1 MERMKRRGDRSR
13 EPFFEEVVI
22 VADLEKK
29 FFFEKNIFFSSFLD
43 RQKNTSSAPNY
54 GKPAT
59 QSSNHPNPHPPNS

>member
-29 FFFEKNIFFSSFLD
+29 FFF
-43 RQKNTSSAPNY
+43 
-54 GKPAT
+54 
-59 QSSNHPNPHPPNS
+59 